1 MPGSI
6 GSPMASQP
14 FFLAKRE
21 KFEQQQ
27 KKGRNVKMRWK
38 TTMFW
43 LVFLLLDFVFL
54 PKNGWLSYN
63 WFTDYTRCLSRFM
76 VVVRRLVQ
84 FCLASVK
91 SYFPANSSV
100 HVCFIFQ
107 ANNTEWSCMG
117 SNTCNPTLLLPRL
130 HLWNLRNCG
139 SMACLRNLE
148 GLVVCPKQLIVSRQ
162 P

>member
-1 MPGSI
+1 MDDCLTI
-6 GSPMASQP
+6 GSLTTQAACRDSWW
-14 FFLAKRE
+14 L
-21 KFEQQQ
+21 FE
-27 KKGRNVKMRWK
+27 G
-38 TTMFW
+38 
-43 LVFLLLDFVFL
+43 
-54 PKNGWLSYN
+54 
-63 WFTDYTRCLSRFM
+63 
-76 VVVRRLVQ
+76 VRRLVQ

-117 SNTCNPTLLLPRL
+117 SNTCNPTLLLPCL

-148 GLVVCPKQLIVSRQ
+148 GLVGCPKQLFVSRQ